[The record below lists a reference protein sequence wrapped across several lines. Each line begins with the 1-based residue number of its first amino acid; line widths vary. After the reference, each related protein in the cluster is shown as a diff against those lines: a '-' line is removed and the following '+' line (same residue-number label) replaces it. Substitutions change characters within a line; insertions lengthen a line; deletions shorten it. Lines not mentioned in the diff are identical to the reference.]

1 MTVKVRIQK
10 FTIDFTKKIVL
21 LLLLIFF
28 IDDDDEVEGEEDEED
43 SDELSDEEGMWI
55 ISDIWFLFCVSKL
68 FLHVFFLQILLNF
81 SDDDGEMTLSDL
93 YKKNLDDDEDGE
105 DFVEGQ

>member
-1 MTVKVRIQK
+1 M
-10 FTIDFTKKIVL
+10 
-21 LLLLIFF
+21 LIF
-28 IDDDDEVEGEEDEED
+28 
-43 SDELSDEEGMWI
+43 
-55 ISDIWFLFCVSKL
+55 SDIWCPFFVSKL
-68 FLHVFFLQILLNF
+68 FLHIFFLQIFVKTF

>member
-1 MTVKVRIQK
+1 MMKVPMVLKKETRMTVKVRIQK

-43 SDELSDEEGMWI
+43 SDELSDEEGMWDLLI

-68 FLHVFFLQILLNF
+68 FLHIFF
-81 SDDDGEMTLSDL
+81 
-93 YKKNLDDDEDGE
+93 YK
-105 DFVEGQ
+105 FC

>member
-1 MTVKVRIQK
+1 M
-10 FTIDFTKKIVL
+10 
-21 LLLLIFF
+21 
-28 IDDDDEVEGEEDEED
+28 
-43 SDELSDEEGMWI
+43 
-55 ISDIWFLFCVSKL
+55 
-68 FLHVFFLQILLNF
+68 HVFFLQILLNF